1 MKKTKESGFTL
12 LELMIAVVIVAILAS
27 IAIPSY
33 QNSVTKTRRAEGKAL
48 LLQGAAA
55 QETNFTEYNQYAVDI
70 TTNAP
75 PTKRA
80 LSLSSESGY
89 YNMAISGAS
98 ANGWT
103 LTAAPQAPHVDAIC
117 GSLTLT
123 HLGVKGITGS
133 GTVAECWQH
142 LKLKPNQ

>member
-1 MKKTKESGFTL
+1 MKNSKQLGFSL
-12 LELMIAVVIVAILAS
+12 VELMIALVIIAILAS

-33 QNSVTKTRRAEGKAL
+33 QNSITKTRRAEGKAL
-48 LLQGAAA
+48 LLEGAAA
-55 QETNFTEYNQYAVDI
+55 QEANFTEYNQYAVDI
-70 TTNAP
+70 TVNTP

-80 LSLSSESGY
+80 LSLNSENGFY
-89 YNMAISGAS
+89 ALAISGAT

-103 LTAAPQAPHVDAIC
+103 LSAAPQAPHTDSTC

-133 GTVAECWQH
+133 GTVDECW
-142 LKLKPNQ
+142 

>member
-1 MKKTKESGFTL
+1 MVKSREHGFSL
-12 LELMIAVVIVAILAS
+12 VELMIAIVIIAILVSVAL
-27 IAIPSY
+27 PSY
-33 QNSVTKTRRAEGKAL
+33 QDSITKTRRGEGKAL

-70 TTNAP
+70 TVDTP

-80 LSLSSESGY
+80 LRTSSENGY
-89 YNMAISGAS
+89 YNLAISGATTTT
-98 ANGWT
+98 WT
-103 LTAAPQAPHVDAIC
+103 LTAAPQAPHSDAIC

-133 GTVAECWQH
+133 GTVEQCW
-142 LKLKPNQ
+142 